1 MVFNLFEGDYNL
13 YIREPNFVKMFIHLP
28 EKCLTDRCAQVKCG
42 IAKDGNDLPEINSF
56 LLSPQPLLH
65 KTFLFISPDY
75 SLMLS
80 GKEITCEGKRMWLRH
95 TERHHLYSSFF
106 LSMVYYVK

>member
-1 MVFNLFEGDYNL
+1 MVFNLFVGDYNL
-13 YIREPNFVKMFIHLP
+13 YIREPNFVKMFMHLP
-28 EKCLTDRCAQVKCG
+28 EKCLTDMCAQVKCG

-80 GKEITCEGKRMWLRH
+80 GKEITYVR
-95 TERHHLYSSFF
+95 ERECDCDTPRDIISTLLFSFPWF
-106 LSMVYYVK
+106 IT